1 MRKLSLVDGA
11 DAFEVA
17 LFEAA
22 KPLAV
27 VLFAVGGG
35 GNPERHVPLLMSLQE
50 SGCSVAAPFV
60 GRMIPPMPTSAE
72 LVARARRLR
81 LALDQIARPGLPTAG
96 VGHSIGATMLLA
108 LAGGQAWMPDR
119 TRVDIQP
126 EPRLARL
133 VLMTPATGFF
143 QAPGALAKVGVPMQV
158 WAASKDVI
166 TPPAQAEFLREALA
180 DGRKVDFQ
188 MVEGADHF
196 SFMNLRP
203 PLSAEPLPHRE
214 AFLANLAK
222 QVIRFVTDGET

>member
-1 MRKLSLVDGA
+1 MRKQSLLDGA

-17 LFEAA
+17 VLEAA
-22 KPLAV
+22 KPVAA

-35 GNPERHVPLLMSLQE
+35 GNPERHLPLLTSLQE
-50 SGCSVAAPFV
+50 NGCSVAAPYV
-60 GRMIPPMPTSAE
+60 ERMIPPMPTPAE

-81 LALDQIARPGLPTAG
+81 LALDQIAGPGLPTAG

-108 LAGGQAWMPDR
+108 LAGGQAWLPDR

-126 EPRLARL
+126 EPRLGRL

-143 QAPGALAKVGVPMQV
+143 QASGALANVGLPLQV
-158 WAASKDVI
+158 WGASRDVI
-166 TPPAQAEFLREALA
+166 TPPAQAEFLRHALA
-180 DGRKVDFQ
+180 DRGKVEFQ

-203 PLSAEPLPHRE
+203 PQPAEPLPHRE
-214 AFLANLAK
+214 AFLAELANT
-222 QVIRFVTDGET
+222 VIRFVTDGRS